1 LTNTQIRHNAHKE
14 FFIRHI
20 LKGFRN
26 FYGWKTEE
34 YYMIIGQLVT
44 SNNCMTKAL
53 DLRNKVLVNGG
64 ESTTLD
70 TGMLLLRV
78 WLQRT
83 KSLVSMTK

>member
-1 LTNTQIRHNAHKE
+1 
-14 FFIRHI
+14 
-20 LKGFRN
+20 
-26 FYGWKTEE
+26 
-34 YYMIIGQLVT
+34 MIIGQLVT